1 MVQFH
6 PLKAPFTGLRCILTD
21 KAYNPRGDC
30 RYCSSC
36 DGSLCTCHGWKC
48 WTCLKQKVFSVKR
61 SKKSPGESTVGWKDV
76 GRSWKPFWTL
86 NSRIGTMAFLKI
98 HGWNS
103 QRCGN
108 HDLQRGPSNVLETG
122 WSSIA
127 IYMMDLCLPWFQGR
141 DPPTW
146 DCHYHDHCWPWFN
159 CSHSHSVLPL
169 H

>member
-6 PLKAPFTGLRCILTD
+6 PLKAPFTCGLRCILTD

-61 SKKSPGESTVGWKDV
+61 SKNSPGESTVVEKTLADRETFLDLEFSYRHYGLSKNP
-76 GRSWKPFWTL
+76 RLEFTEMWKPRFTAR
-86 NSRIGTMAFLKI
+86 SF
-98 HGWNS
+98 
-103 QRCGN
+103 QCF
-108 HDLQRGPSNVLETG
+108 ETG

-146 DCHYHDHCWPWFN
+146 DCHYHDHFWPWFN